1 MESGT
6 TELTRL
12 PGLEVPEVPVPQ
24 ASGERGRWIE
34 RGPSGKLMLFS
45 GRSNP
50 ELSERIA
57 ELLNISL
64 GEVELETFANGETY
78 CRYCE
83 SIRGA
88 DVFLIQSCHGLHS
101 NDHLMELM
109 IMIQAAKLA
118 SANRITAVM
127 PWYPYSRQD
136 KKSAPREPI
145 TAKLVA
151 DMLVAAGVDRILT
164 MDLHAGQIQ
173 GFVSIP
179 VDHMTA
185 LPLFAQYYRDK
196 GLHGDD
202 VVAVSPDPGRA
213 KMARKFGEMLEADL
227 AIMNKTRPARDS
239 AAVTEVIGRV
249 KGKVAIMTDDIIV
262 TGGTL
267 IAGAQALK
275 DAGATEVYACATH
288 ALIPESAFEKL
299 GQSQLKE
306 IVVTDTV
313 PINPLLS
320 ARQLP
325 RAAHGLDP
333 PRGHDQERLLG
344 RVRLGDLRRRKPALL
359 AFSPSRAGSR
369 CGCYPFATP
378 RLDGSPSAPPR
389 FPRRRRVT
397 QCEPLSPVP
406 GVPPVPRGTAGTRG
420 TAESKYPNHRS
431 RPAHRPTS
439 AGTSSFAF
447 SWSIPS
453 ASAIAFGVAGPA
465 ARR

>member
-12 PGLEVPEVPVPQ
+12 PGLEVPEVPVPHP
-24 ASGERGRWIE
+24 SSERGRWIE

-57 ELLNISL
+57 EMLDISL

-88 DVFLIQSCHGLHS
+88 DVFLVQSCHGRHT

-196 GLHGDD
+196 GLHGDG

-299 GQSQLKE
+299 AQSELRE

-313 PINPLLS
+313 PVNPLL
-320 ARQLP
+320 R
-325 RAAHGLDP
+325 
-333 PRGHDQERLLG
+333 
-344 RVRLGDLRRRKPALL
+344 PANFPEPLTVSILL
-359 AFSPSRAGSR
+359 ADTIKNVFS
-369 CGCYPFATP
+369 
-378 RLDGSPSAPPR
+378 D
-389 FPRRRRVT
+389 
-397 QCEPLSPVP
+397 
-406 GVPPVPRGTAGTRG
+406 
-420 TAESKYPNHRS
+420 ESV
-431 RPAHRPTS
+431 
-439 AGTSSFAF
+439 
-447 SWSIPS
+447 
-453 ASAIAFGVAGPA
+453 SAIFAGENQLF
-465 ARR
+465 